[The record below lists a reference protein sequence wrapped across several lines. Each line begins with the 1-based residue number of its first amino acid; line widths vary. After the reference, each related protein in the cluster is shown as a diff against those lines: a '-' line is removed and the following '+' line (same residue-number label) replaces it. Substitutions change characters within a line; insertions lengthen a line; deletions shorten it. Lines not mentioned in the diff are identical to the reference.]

1 MSLASL
7 LSAALVALITTIG
20 TVYGQKVAGRSQKE
34 TKQIEQTGPDWKAF
48 TEEMRADLNKQ
59 DAKISSLESQVENLR
74 ERIDQLKSRYWLAV
88 SHIRQLHLHYP
99 DARETVPAPEE
110 IAQDI

>member
-7 LSAALVALITTIG
+7 LSSALVALITTAG
-20 TVYGQKVAGRSQKE
+20 MVYGQKVSARSQKE
-34 TKQIEQTGPDWKAF
+34 TKQIEQSGPDWKAF

-59 DAKISSLESQVENLR
+59 DEKISSLESQVETLR
-74 ERIDQLKSRYWLAV
+74 ERIDYIKSRYWLAV

-99 DARETVPAPEE
+99 DSRETVPAPEE
-110 IAQDI
+110 IAHDI